1 MNTATKGLETTGPSD
16 RRLAKRLDE
25 IAWALILIMTGALW
39 LAPKAMFPEGSWLV
53 GVGLIVLGLNAIRRL
68 RALEMSGFGLAA
80 GLVALAAGV
89 GRILGQEL
97 PLIPVLLI
105 TLGIGLVIGAAVRK
119 NKKGTAGAPTAS

>member
-25 IAWALILIMTGALW
+25 IRLGPDPDHDRSALAGPQGHVPGRVVA
-39 LAPKAMFPEGSWLV
+39 
-53 GVGLIVLGLNAIRRL
+53 RRRGTD
-68 RALEMSGFGLAA
+68 RARARRHPAVTRPRDERLGLAA

-105 TLGIGLVIGAAVRK
+105 TLGIGLVIGAAARK